1 MTSEQEIAALKAE
14 NETLRKRVVT
24 LEDQLYWLR
33 KKVFGKMSEKNLPLD
48 PTVLSEP
55 TLFGEEM
62 TEEEKAVLDA
72 EVAKANAAELKVI
85 KVKTFERKP
94 RKAIDTGNLEVK
106 EEHIYPEVANNEDY
120 TELDPEITD
129 VLVHVSEQLYVR
141 RIIRHKLV
149 LKSNL
154 QIKDPERNVFEMA
167 PLPAMPL
174 PKCMAS
180 ASLLTDIIIQKFFYH
195 MPFYRVIQKY
205 KELGVTISNSTM
217 NDWYAATCEKLKLLY
232 DILKREVLSKDYI
245 QVDES
250 TLPVIDNEKHRAVKG
265 YMWCTRAVEDHQV
278 VFHYDM
284 GSRGYETARKLL
296 RGYRGTIQADGYG
309 AYDQFEG
316 DPHIQVIGCWA
327 HARRKF
333 SDALEEDNRKASEGL
348 IYINKLYH
356 IENEAREVGT
366 SAEALKDKRRKESYP
381 VILEFEKWMYDTVS
395 KVSENSRM
403 GKAISYTLPLL
414 PRLSRYVNDGR
425 FQIDNN
431 LVENAIRPLAL
442 GRKNFLFCG
451 NHDAAIRAAIIYSL
465 IGSCKSAGVDARQWM
480 EDVLVRIS
488 GCEKNQDALTE
499 LLPNHWTRIDPN
511 QA

>member
-1 MTSEQEIAALKAE
+1 MTSEQEIAVLKAE
-14 NETLRKRVVT
+14 NENLRKRVVS

-33 KKVFGKMSEKNLPLD
+33 KKMFGKMSEKNLPLD
-48 PTVLSEP
+48 PAVLSEP

-62 TEEEKAVLDA
+62 TEEEKAALDA
-72 EVAKANAAELKVI
+72 EVAKANNEELKVI
-85 KVKTFERKP
+85 KVKSFERKP

-106 EEHIYPEVANNEDY
+106 EEHIYPEVTNKEEY
-120 TELDPEITD
+120 TELEPETTD

-154 QIKDPERNVFEMA
+154 QIKDPERNVFELA
-167 PLPAMPL
+167 PLPVMPL

-180 ASLLTDIIIQKFFYH
+180 ASLLADIIIQKFFYH

-205 KELGVTISNSTM
+205 KELGVTISDSTM

-232 DILKREVLSKDYI
+232 DILKREVLSRDYI

-265 YMWCTRAVEDHQV
+265 YIWCTRAVEDHLV

-296 RGYRGTIQADGYG
+296 RGYRGTIQTDGYG

-333 SDALEEDNRKASEGL
+333 SDAIEEDNRKASEGL
-348 IYINKLYH
+348 VYINKLYH
-356 IENEAREVGT
+356 IENEARE
-366 SAEALKDKRRKESYP
+366 AELTGDALKDKRRKESYP
-381 VILEFEKWMYDTVS
+381 IILEFEKWMYDTVG

-414 PRLSRYVNDGR
+414 PRLGRYVNDGR

-451 NHDAAIRAAIIYSL
+451 NHDAAIRAAIVYSL
-465 IGSCKSAGVDARQWM
+465 IGSCKAVGVDPRQWM

-488 GCEKNQDALTE
+488 ECEKNQDALTE
-499 LLPNHWTRIDPN
+499 LLPNRWTRVNPN